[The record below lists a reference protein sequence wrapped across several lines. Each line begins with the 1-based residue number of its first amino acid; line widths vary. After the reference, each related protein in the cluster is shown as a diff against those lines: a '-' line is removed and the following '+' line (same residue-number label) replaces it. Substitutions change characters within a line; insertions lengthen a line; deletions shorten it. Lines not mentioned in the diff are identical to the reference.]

1 MTKNVRNEKGG
12 SLPLAP
18 ASSCVPTGRPAVS
31 SATPSA
37 GDTQL
42 FKAQM
47 IAWTAPLSI
56 AATSPDRFIA
66 EVRE

>member
-42 FKAQM
+42 FNAQI
-47 IAWTAPLSI
+47 IAWTLAPLSV
-56 AATSPDRFIA
+56 AATSPFPSVKV
-66 EVRE
+66 EL